1 VRLAWA
7 DLPDHVRQAVE
18 GWLGSPVLEAVSQPG
33 GFSPGLAARLL
44 TANGQ
49 RVFVKAVGPEPN
61 RLAARFHRREAHI
74 AAALPPE
81 APVPRLL
88 WSWDEGPDGWV
99 ALAFEDVAG
108 RQPTLPWRAN
118 ELARVLVALNS
129 LSAQLTPSPLSLA
142 EAGSVGTGIVL
153 ATGWWQRL
161 LDALPPDLDDWSAR
175 YVARLAEVE
184 KGAPAASGGDTLL
197 HLDLRAD
204 NLLLTPDRVM
214 VVDWPHARLGA
225 AWVDAIFLAPSVH
238 MQGGPLPDEILEGY
252 SGSASADPAAVTAVL
267 ASMAGYFTWAALQPP
282 PPGLPTLRPFQAGQ
296 GAIARAWL
304 ARRLG

>member
-1 VRLAWA
+1 
-7 DLPDHVRQAVE
+7 
-18 GWLGSPVLEAVSQPG
+18 
-33 GFSPGLAARLL
+33 
-44 TANGQ
+44 
-49 RVFVKAVGPEPN
+49 
-61 RLAARFHRREAHI
+61 
-74 AAALPPE
+74 
-81 APVPRLL
+81 
-88 WSWDEGPDGWV
+88 
-99 ALAFEDVAG
+99 
-108 RQPTLPWRAN
+108 
-118 ELARVLVALNS
+118 VLVALNS
-129 LSAQLTPSPLSLA
+129 LSAQLTPSPLSLV

-161 LDALPPDLDDWSAR
+161 LDALPPDLDDWSGR

-238 MQGGPLPDEILEGY
+238 MQGGPLPDEILEDY

-267 ASMAGYFTWAALQPP
+267 AAMAGYFTWAALQPP

-304 ARRLG
+304 ARRLEGG